1 MFVNVYVINNIGF
14 DKGIKILIKLCI
26 RNGFENMSKVRS
38 SWLIDFIDFRNFFW
52 LFFRIVLDIDEFD
65 MFKKCCLRLYM
76 VI

>member
-38 SWLIDFIDFRNFFW
+38 S
-52 LFFRIVLDIDEFD
+52 
-65 MFKKCCLRLYM
+65 
-76 VI
+76 

>member
-26 RNGFENMSKVRS
+26 RNGFENMSNVRS

>member
-26 RNGFENMSKVRS
+26 RNGFENMSRVRS
-38 SWLIDFIDFRNFFW
+38 SLLMDFIDFRNFFF
-52 LFFRIVLDIDEFD
+52 LFFRIVLDIDECD
-65 MFKKCCLRLYM
+65 LFKKCCLRLYM